1 MNTRP
6 RYPLTFDRQLPA
18 GAVVLGATVTTLA
31 ADGVEGEGERWT
43 ELAYSVSMAGSEVT
57 LAKEDFDRCVENFQR
72 YPCVPVVIEH
82 ADTSWDPEPEWAEPH
97 GYVEALRVGEREVT
111 ELDGTKR
118 MAATLEGRVSYL
130 PDTAAEVK
138 ARKWRFGSITIIK
151 GAVDE
156 ATGAALGALL
166 WSWSLTAHPRLTNL
180 PPIAASRRPPE
191 STRGTTAVTTE
202 NTMPKFL
209 ELAAKFGLTAT
220 SEDDARDKILALL
233 ALGADAL
240 KGLGLSL
247 GASPAD
253 VAARVKELTSL
264 AARVPAM
271 ETELT
276 AFRANEAKAAEALR
290 TAWLDDLV
298 AARPEL
304 GTVRA
309 SLALHAERDWTGFQA
324 SYPRPTRETLIT
336 AAAEQAQRA
345 QDPARTQPVAVTAA
359 SPATKDAPKPTD
371 APKIDRKAIGDVL
384 DEFGLPSDALS
395 VTQALAQGYAPATL
409 RAALEQR
416 TR

>member
-1 MNTRP
+1 MHTFRASLAL
-6 RYPLTFDRQLPA
+6 LTFDRQLPA
-18 GAVVLGATVTTLA
+18 GAVVLGATVATLA
-31 ADGVEGEGERWT
+31 AEGEGERWT
-43 ELAYSVSMAGSEVT
+43 ELAYAVSMAGSDVT
-57 LAKEDFDRCVENFQR
+57 LSREDFDRCVENFAR

-118 MAATLEGRVSYL
+118 LAATLEGKVSYL
-130 PDTAAEVK
+130 PDTLAEVK

-156 ATGAALGALL
+156 ATGAPLGALL

-191 STRGTTAVTTE
+191 STRGTAAATTE
-202 NTMPKFL
+202 TTMLKFL

-220 SEDDARDKILALL
+220 SEEDARDKILALL

-240 KGLGLSL
+240 KGLGLAL

-253 VAARVKELTSL
+253 VAAKVRDLTTL
-264 AARVPAM
+264 AAKVPGLEA
-271 ETELT
+271 ELAT
-276 AFRANEAKAAEALR
+276 FRAAQAKAESDLR
-290 TAWLDDLV
+290 AAWLDDLV

-309 SLALHAERDWTGFQA
+309 SLALHAERDWPGFQTA
-324 SYPRPTRETLIT
+324 YPRPTREALVN

-345 QDPARTQPVAVTAA
+345 QDPARQAPVAVTAA
-359 SPATKDAPKPTD
+359 NPATKDAPRPAD
-371 APKIDRKAIGDVL
+371 APKIDRKAIADVL
-384 DEFGLPSDALS
+384 SEFGLPRGALD
-395 VTQALAQGYAPATL
+395 VTDVIARGYTPTTL
-409 RAALEQR
+409 RAALEQAAR
-416 TR
+416 